1 MVEVLRIICNEQ
13 LLTCLGQYDALPT
26 CEVQY
31 YTSTLTKTLT
41 RLELRREFSLRNKKN
56 PTKLSI
62 ISILKFLISFWPV
75 VGEIKY

>member
-41 RLELRREFSLRNKKN
+41 RLELRREFSLRNKK
-56 PTKLSI
+56 KHQI
-62 ISILKFLISFWPV
+62 INHINSEISNFFLGRCWRN
-75 VGEIKY
+75 